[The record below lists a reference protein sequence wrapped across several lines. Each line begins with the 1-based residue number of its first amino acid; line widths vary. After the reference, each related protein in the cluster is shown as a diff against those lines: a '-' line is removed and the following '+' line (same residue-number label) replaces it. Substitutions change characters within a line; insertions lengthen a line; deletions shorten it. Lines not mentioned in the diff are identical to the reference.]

1 VSSLFWA
8 LNACGLWISRL
19 SGPMTAGCTDRK
31 SCTEERNGTL
41 DITWYNPK
49 YRQKKNI
56 QQKPVEIGKKE
67 NIRELPPFF
76 FKRLDSLNNWTEQ
89 QSYKQKT

>member
-1 VSSLFWA
+1 VSSRFWA

-49 YRQKKNI
+49 CRQKKISNRNQLKSERRKI
-56 QQKPVEIGKKE
+56 
-67 NIRELPPFF
+67 
-76 FKRLDSLNNWTEQ
+76 
-89 QSYKQKT
+89 